1 MSLSTRKSIGRAE
14 KQARRRRQPA
24 ARQKA
29 ALVAH
34 HADDGE
40 KRDRVEVEDGLGLG
54 VVAALHAVA
63 GEAENVADAERRGAE
78 HRALDGDAVRV
89 AAGDLQ
95 DGRIADPR
103 QDRGDG
109 DARHVAMGA
118 RAVGRIDAV
127 DPAFERFRRRA
138 HLLGVGR
145 IGRAQ
150 FRRDG
155 EFPTAQDALEPP
167 TRRMAR
173 QIDQRRGRIGP
184 EVVRMGR
191 GAHARAVSRATRSQV
206 DEPFRV

>member
-63 GEAENVADAERRGAE
+63 GEAEHVADAERRGAE

-89 AAGDLQ
+89 AAGDL
-95 DGRIADPR
+95 
-103 QDRGDG
+103 
-109 DARHVAMGA
+109 
-118 RAVGRIDAV
+118 
-127 DPAFERFRRRA
+127 
-138 HLLGVGR
+138 
-145 IGRAQ
+145 
-150 FRRDG
+150 
-155 EFPTAQDALEPP
+155 
-167 TRRMAR
+167 
-173 QIDQRRGRIGP
+173 
-184 EVVRMGR
+184 
-191 GAHARAVSRATRSQV
+191 
-206 DEPFRV
+206 